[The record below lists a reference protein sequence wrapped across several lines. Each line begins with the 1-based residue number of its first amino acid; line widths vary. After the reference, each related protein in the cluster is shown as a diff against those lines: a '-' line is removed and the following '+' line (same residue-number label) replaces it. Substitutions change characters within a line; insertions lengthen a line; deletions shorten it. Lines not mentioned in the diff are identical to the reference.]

1 MCGIAGIWDFGRNLL
16 DADLRSM
23 TDTLSSRGPDDKG
36 YYTSYEDGVGLG
48 HRRLSIIDLSPRG
61 RQPMADAD
69 GTLMVTF
76 NGEIYNFAEIKRELS
91 GKGYKFTSN
100 SDTEVILYAYQQWG
114 TECVSRFRGMFAFA
128 LWDRTRKKLFLF
140 RDRLGVKPLYY
151 YYDGRL
157 LLFASEQK
165 ALMAHP
171 RFSKDL
177 NYKALGLY
185 LKLGYVPSPLSIFA
199 DTYKVRPGCYVELS
213 DDGKLE
219 EHCYWRV
226 TDYHSTNNNHLTET
240 QVEEELG
247 AILRDAFA
255 YRMVSDV
262 PVGVFLSGGI
272 DSSLVTA
279 VLKREVGENVR
290 TFTVGFD
297 DAHSNES
304 HYAKAVAD
312 HLGTEHTELH
322 CSERDAVEIVHRL
335 GEIYDEPFAD
345 SSAVPTYLLCR
356 ATRNE
361 VKVALSADGGDE
373 FFCGYTHYTM
383 FSPVWKRLSLLPPG
397 LRRAGSLVLK
407 QMSAG
412 PARAIEPLLV
422 RTTNRFFPGLEA
434 ADFNDKLIKLS
445 HVLSAPGIRAAY
457 ASAISVWPEEQ
468 LKHLAPMLK
477 MSSALDVFSK
487 DDCADPSLDMM
498 LADAQTYLPDDL
510 LVKTDRASMAV
521 GLEVREPLLDHKLI
535 EYAVALPSSFKHNGN
550 ITKYILRKILYK
562 YVPPELVDRPK
573 HGFKVPLTYWMRS
586 PLKPL
591 VLQTFDPMRIRRQGL
606 FSPSYVKNM
615 IDAFLAGERISA
627 KKIWNLLQF
636 ELWYQRWIG
645 E

>member
-1 MCGIAGIWDFGRNLL
+1 MCGIAGIWDFGRKLVE
-16 DADLRSM
+16 ADLWSM

-36 YYTSYEDGVGLG
+36 YFMGYEDGIGLG

-61 RQPMADAD
+61 RQPMGDAD
-69 GTLMVTF
+69 GSVIVTF

-91 GKGYKFTSN
+91 EKGHKFTSN
-100 SDTEVILYAYQQWG
+100 TDTEVIIYAYKQWG

-128 LWDRTRKKLFLF
+128 LWDKNRKKLFLY

-151 YYDGRL
+151 YFDGRV
-157 LLFASEQK
+157 LLFASELK

-171 RFSKDL
+171 RFSKEL
-177 NYKALGLY
+177 NTNALGLY

-199 DTYKVRPGCYVELS
+199 DTNKVRPGCYVEISENRL
-213 DDGKLE
+213 LV
-219 EHCYWRV
+219 EHSYWRV
-226 TDYHSTNNNHLTET
+226 ADYCSSNGSHLTDT

-247 AILRDAFA
+247 EILRDAFA

-262 PVGVFLSGGI
+262 PVGIFLSGGI

-279 VLKREVGENVR
+279 VLKREVGEDVR

-297 DAHSNES
+297 DAQTNES

-312 HLGTEHTELH
+312 YLGTDHTELH
-322 CSERDAVEIVHRL
+322 CSERDAIEIVPRL

-373 FFCGYTHYTM
+373 FFCGYAHYAM
-383 FSPVWKRLSLLPPG
+383 FSPFWDRLSTLPNT
-397 LRRAGSLVLK
+397 LRRAGSMVLR
-407 QMSAG
+407 QMTSG
-412 PARAIEPLLV
+412 PTRAIEPFLV
-422 RTTNRFFPGLEA
+422 KTTNRFFPGLEA
-434 ADFNDKLIKLS
+434 ADFSDKLTKLS
-445 HVLSAPGIRAAY
+445 HVLRAQGIRSAY
-457 ASAISVWPEEQ
+457 ASAISVWTEEQ
-468 LKHLAPMLK
+468 LKYLAPSLEL
-477 MSSALDVFSK
+477 SHALEVFSK
-487 DDCADPSLDMM
+487 ADCADPSMDMM
-498 LADAQTYLPDDL
+498 MADAQTYLPDDL

-535 EYAVALPSSFKHNGN
+535 EYAVALPSRFKRNGN

-562 YVPPELVDRPK
+562 YVPQELVDRPK

-591 VLQTFDPMRIRRQGL
+591 VLQTFDPDRIRRQGL

-615 IDAFLAGERISA
+615 TDGFLAGERISA
-627 KKIWNLLQF
+627 KKMWNLLQF
-636 ELWYQRWIG
+636 ELWYQTWM
-645 E
+645 EK